1 MVCMCFQLN
10 SGTFGKPLDKLFPF
24 GTTKSHR
31 NRQQKQVTSFE
42 AQALQKEAGLCT
54 LQAKT

>member
-24 GTTKSHR
+24 GTTKSYH

-42 AQALQKEAGLCT
+42 AQALQKEAGLLECT
-54 LQAKT
+54 L